1 MMDPAAENERL
12 RSIGAFIW
20 AARERVLATAGQLAD
35 DSPERVIECRLR
47 GASMAGAIPAGSRIR
62 IALASGPYQV
72 GDVVAFMDDAQVVV
86 HRIAHMSGRRDA
98 QGNALII
105 TRGDAMIVPDAPIE
119 NRAVLGRLSAMASGT
134 DWRAIGGQHW
144 LPRRERLLGFV
155 LLAATAVTL
164 RLHAPLAQRLARW
177 LQATDSSYSWARS
190 LLY

>member
-1 MMDPAAENERL
+1 MDQAVESERL

-20 AARERVLATAGQLAD
+20 AARERVLAAGQHAGD
-35 DSPERVIECRLR
+35 TPERVIECRLR

-86 HRIAHMSGRRDA
+86 HRIVRAGVRRDA
-98 QGNALII
+98 PGNALII
-105 TRGDAMIVPDAPIE
+105 TRGDAMVVPDAPIE
-119 NRAVLGRLSAMASGT
+119 TRAVLGRISAIAGGT
-134 DWRAIGGQHW
+134 DWCPVGAQQR
-144 LPRRERLLGFV
+144 LPRRDRLLALV
-155 LLAATAVTL
+155 LLAATAATL

-177 LQATDSSYSWARS
+177 LQASDSRYSWTRS

>member
-1 MMDPAAENERL
+1 
-12 RSIGAFIW
+12 
-20 AARERVLATAGQLAD
+20 
-35 DSPERVIECRLR
+35 
-47 GASMAGAIPAGSRIR
+47 MAGAIPAGSRIQ
-62 IALASGPYQV
+62 IALASGPFQV
-72 GDVVAFMDDAQVVV
+72 GDVIAFMNDAQVVV
-86 HRIAHMSGRRDA
+86 HRIVHASGRRDA

-119 NRAVLGRLSAMASGT
+119 TRAILGRISAMTSET
-134 DWRAIGGQHW
+134 DWRAIGAQQR

-177 LQATDSSYSWARS
+177 LQATDGSYSWARS